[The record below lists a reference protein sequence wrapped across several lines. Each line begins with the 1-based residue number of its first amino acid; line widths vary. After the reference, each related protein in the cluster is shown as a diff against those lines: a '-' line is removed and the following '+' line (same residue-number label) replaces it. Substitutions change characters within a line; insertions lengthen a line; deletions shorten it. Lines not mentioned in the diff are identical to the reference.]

1 MNGKTGNETNPR
13 RLIGMSYKN
22 GKDIFP
28 PSLLMQLQEYIQ
40 GEIVY
45 IPKKEKTRAG
55 WGENNGARILLE
67 RRNKEIYRQYRNG
80 STIVELIQRY
90 HLSEDSI
97 RKIIVKSRQ
106 A

>member
-1 MNGKTGNETNPR
+1 
-13 RLIGMSYKN
+13 MSYKN
-22 GKDIFP
+22 GKDVLP
-28 PSLLMQLQEYIQ
+28 PSLLRQLQEYIE

-45 IPKKEKTRAG
+45 IPKKERKRAG
-55 WGENNGARILLE
+55 WGENNGARLLIE

-80 STIVELIQRY
+80 STMVELIQNY

-97 RKIIVKSRQ
+97 RKIIVKTRR

>member
-1 MNGKTGNETNPR
+1 
-13 RLIGMSYKN
+13 MSYKN
-22 GKDIFP
+22 GRDILP
-28 PSLLMQLQEYIQ
+28 PSLLNQLQEYIE
-40 GEIVY
+40 GEIIY
-45 IPKKEKTRAG
+45 IPKKEKKRAG
-55 WGENNGARILLE
+55 WGENNGARLTLE

-97 RKIIVKSRQ
+97 RKIIVKTRR